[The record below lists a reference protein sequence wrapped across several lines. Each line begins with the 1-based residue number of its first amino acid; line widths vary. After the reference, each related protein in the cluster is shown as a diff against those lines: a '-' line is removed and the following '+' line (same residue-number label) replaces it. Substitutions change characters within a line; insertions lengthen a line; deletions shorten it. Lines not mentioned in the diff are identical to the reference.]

1 MIILSYDIEATGLDK
16 QKDRMIEVGLVLY
29 STGQNRVLEST
40 GFLVQSDGVPITPE
54 ITEITGI
61 TQAAAD
67 KFGYDPDGALD
78 VIRNF
83 VEQSDAI
90 LAHNGNRFDRILTE
104 NTVKRRNSSLPE
116 KLWIDTMMDIPGVKG
131 EQLITMCAKVG
142 ILMSGAHGA
151 LVDASSTLEMARRHS
166 LDPTKSFD
174 KMVERAKSPLV
185 LVQAHQDRSR
195 NQDAKKLRF
204 RWSPA
209 PVGIW
214 WKAVKEMDMA
224 ELVQQAPFDIS
235 RIDKSITLEQ
245 LDTE

>member
-1 MIILSYDIEATGLDK
+1 
-16 QKDRMIEVGLVLY
+16 MIEVGLSLY

-40 GFLVQSDGVPITPE
+40 GFLVQSDGVLITPE

-61 TQAAAD
+61 TQAAAA
-67 KFGYDPDGALD
+67 KFGYEPTEALN
-78 VIRNF
+78 IIETF
-83 VEQSDAI
+83 VEQADAI

-104 NTVKRRNSSLPE
+104 NTSKRLAFATLSQSLSN
-116 KLWIDTMMDIPGVKG
+116 KIWIDTMTDIPGVKG

-142 ILMSGAHGA
+142 VLMSGAHGA

-166 LDPTKSFD
+166 LDPVKSFD

-185 LVQAHQDRSR
+185 LIQSHQEKYD
-195 NQDAKKLRF
+195 NEQVKKFKF
-204 RWSPA
+204 RWNP
-209 PVGIW
+209 GLKIW
-214 WKAVKEMDMA
+214 WKAVKEMDIE
-224 ELVQQAPFDIS
+224 ELQKAPFNWS